1 MSEANGARPG
11 LVFDEDGLIMRLACC
26 PSCGALVREDLT
38 GPHQATHEQTTR
50 VLEILEA
57 VKTAL
62 TCLAAQQQRFTATQ
76 QWAAELIACT
86 SRLVGTVTAD
96 KPEPGRPGDRLLAR
110 SRR

>member
-1 MSEANGARPG
+1 MSEASGARPG

-26 PSCGALVREDLT
+26 SSCGALVREDLAGSHET
-38 GPHQATHEQTTR
+38 THEQTTR
-50 VLEILEA
+50 VLQALEA
-57 VKTAL
+57 IKTAL

-86 SRLVGTVTAD
+86 SRLVETVTAD
-96 KPEPGRPGDRLLAR
+96 KPEPQRAGDRPLAQ